1 MINDL
6 LAAIVP
12 QKTKSERTLKR
23 LMEIGDLDRTGQE
36 TSYSNVVLSKLH
48 GLLV

>member
-1 MINDL
+1 MIDGL

-12 QKTKSERTLKR
+12 QKTKSDRTFKS